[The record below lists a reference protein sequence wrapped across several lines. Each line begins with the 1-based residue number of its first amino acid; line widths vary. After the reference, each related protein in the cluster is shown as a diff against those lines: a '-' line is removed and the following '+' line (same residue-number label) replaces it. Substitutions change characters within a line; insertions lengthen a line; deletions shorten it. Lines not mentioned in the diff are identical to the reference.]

1 MHYLKSFSF
10 HSDIWGSVDLQPRLE
25 KISASYSSYDSAE
38 IVCSVTSQKGKINAE
53 IFFSS
58 ISNCEHVEI
67 FRLLLNIILADI
79 RNLKYTISLNT
90 PDSVVKNLSQFFKI
104 FECNPQQK
112 IALELNE
119 RNIDHLTETDFN
131 TLNSINNFS
140 NIFLWLD
147 DFGTGK
153 SNFEIV
159 ISNKIS
165 FSAIKVSKELFWE
178 LFSSDKKFLQ
188 SLLIYLG
195 KRHKVVVEG
204 VCSTK
209 HFDFLSQINNV
220 FMQGF
225 IFMHKDEFVL
235 ND

>member
-1 MHYLKSFSF
+1 M
-10 HSDIWGSVDLQPRLE
+10 
-25 KISASYSSYDSAE
+25 IS
-38 IVCSVTSQKGKINAE
+38 K
-53 IFFSS
+53 
-58 ISNCEHVEI
+58 
-67 FRLLLNIILADI
+67 
-79 RNLKYTISLNT
+79 
-90 PDSVVKNLSQFFKI
+90 
-104 FECNPQQK
+104 
-112 IALELNE
+112 
-119 RNIDHLTETDFN
+119 
-131 TLNSINNFS
+131 
-140 NIFLWLD
+140 
-147 DFGTGK
+147 
-153 SNFEIV
+153 
-159 ISNKIS
+159 KIS